1 MPRLQRLTD
10 FIARLLGKEWD
21 VRALDHQRDHRPGG
35 HQDNQPSPPVSR
47 QRHQDRYPAAPAD
60 SVDSAET
67 ADAADAAG
75 PDDSPFPPA
84 SEKTVESVGSA
95 DPPDAAGRSD
105 RSSERA
111 KATASAQTSDA
122 SRTWSSRS
130 GRPND
135 RLTSSGVADGSHG
148 EERSEEST
156 EPLTL
161 ARIESMLTGPMEYH
175 VQLADDR
182 EHPCLLGTWDSFPFV
197 IEIPEG
203 HDGWL
208 LVSGDW
214 EEAAPVSQRDEIAAS
229 VND

>member
-21 VRALDHQRDHRPGG
+21 VRALDQQGDHRPGG

-95 DPPDAAGRSD
+95 APPDAAERSD

-122 SRTWSSRS
+122 SRTW
-130 GRPND
+130 
-135 RLTSSGVADGSHG
+135 
-148 EERSEEST
+148 
-156 EPLTL
+156 
-161 ARIESMLTGPMEYH
+161 
-175 VQLADDR
+175 
-182 EHPCLLGTWDSFPFV
+182 
-197 IEIPEG
+197 
-203 HDGWL
+203 
-208 LVSGDW
+208 
-214 EEAAPVSQRDEIAAS
+214 
-229 VND
+229 